1 MTNEFKTTV
10 LAMLVAGAA
19 AVTALPAVAQD
30 APAPQDRGGPEMPF
44 ARGQGMAGLLKQFD
58 ANGDGKVTLA
68 EIQSGRKAEAQSIDA
83 NGDGKISADELVNAQ
98 IARMRPMLEA
108 RAKARIAAQ
117 DTDGDGLLSA
127 AELALPPLPERVM
140 DQFGP
145 KGDGAIDLSDLR
157 GPMMGAMMGD
167 RGWNDRGR
175 EDRGWGEH
183 GGRGHGRAD
192 CGPGMMAGEGPDGN
206 CGMKPMGGPMG
217 GPGPQGK
224 PAQN

>member
-10 LAMLVAGAA
+10 LALLVAGAA
-19 AVTALPAVAQD
+19 AVTALPAMAQD
-30 APAPQDRGGPEMPF
+30 APGPDGRDGPEMPF
-44 ARGQGMAGLLKQFD
+44 ARGAGMAGLLKQFD

-68 EIQSGRKAEAQSIDA
+68 EIQSGRKAQAQSIDA

-127 AELALPPLPERVM
+127 AELALPPMPERLM
-140 DQFGP
+140 DKFGP

-167 RGWNDRGR
+167 RD
-175 EDRGWGEH
+175 WGERDW
-183 GGRGHGRAD
+183 GERGHGRGD
-192 CGPGMMAGEGPDGN
+192 RGPGMMGGNGPDGD
-206 CGMKPMGGPMG
+206 CGMRPMAGPMG